1 VTCAVEQSI
10 VLLQCQRFS
19 VTASPLGRV
28 HRLSFSD
35 AEKQRLA
42 AALELLEEERN
53 RRMAQNEWCG
63 NRRADLVQPLAAGRP
78 LRGFGGKAHGAMNP
92 AGRVR
97 CNIMPIAKGYSPVSQ
112 ALFYLLFICTSH
124 ALG

>member
-1 VTCAVEQSI
+1 
-10 VLLQCQRFS
+10 LQCQRFS

-53 RRMAQNEWCG
+53 RRMAQNE
-63 NRRADLVQPLAAGRP
+63 
-78 LRGFGGKAHGAMNP
+78 
-92 AGRVR
+92 
-97 CNIMPIAKGYSPVSQ
+97 
-112 ALFYLLFICTSH
+112 
-124 ALG
+124 

>member
-19 VTASPLGRV
+19 VTGSPLGRV

-53 RRMAQNEWCG
+53 RRMAQNE
-63 NRRADLVQPLAAGRP
+63 
-78 LRGFGGKAHGAMNP
+78 
-92 AGRVR
+92 
-97 CNIMPIAKGYSPVSQ
+97 
-112 ALFYLLFICTSH
+112 
-124 ALG
+124 